1 MMHNKIFKAHW
12 KWDRRREMSSFSADA
27 VLFNTAGHTRDRKPI
42 NLVDETQSEQQCLA
56 VETQSE
62 ETEIKIHT

>member
-1 MMHNKIFKAHW
+1 
-12 KWDRRREMSSFSADA
+12 MSSFSADA

-42 NLVDETQSEQQCLA
+42 SLVDETQSEQQCLA